1 MYRKKTRKGKKESL
15 KTTSHFDFCAYLCK
29 NVLKR
34 SASGKKGMLPCCK
47 CLLSR
52 LELEITIGP
61 SLSIKR
67 NEANR
72 TRVTGIVSGSCNCRW
87 RKPESTGKVA
97 FALSFGLLRTI
108 VRKLNSTER
117 SSPQNQA
124 YLFVSELAVHHVF
137 RLTQWADTWIRVV
150 PSILAHTVGP
160 ATLGKKNS
168 QMANPSSTVNL
179 SVPNC

>member
-1 MYRKKTRKGKKESL
+1 MYCKKTREEKKESL
-15 KTTSHFDFCAYLCK
+15 KTTSHFDFCAYLSN

-34 SASGKKGMLPCCK
+34 SASGNKGMLPCCK

-52 LELEITIGP
+52 LELEITLGP

-67 NEANR
+67 NEPIV
-72 TRVTGIVSGSCNCRW
+72 TRVTGSVSGSCNRRW
-87 RKPESTGKVA
+87 RKSESAGKVA

-117 SSPQNQA
+117 SSPQSQD

-150 PSILAHTVGP
+150 PSILAYTVGP

-168 QMANPSSTVNL
+168 HMTNPSSTV
-179 SVPNC
+179 